1 MPVAGMDRPKGGQIV
16 RFDLRKLAFLLLLAT
31 PAAQAQLWSGPA
43 AVEVRAEDQ
52 KGHALAGAH
61 VLLQYTSLNPKDGP
75 APAETDSRGHAD
87 VGGLAEGAWHLEVS
101 HDGFMTYMAEIN
113 VRRGRPELVQA
124 TQLRI
129 AGGGTSL
136 MRVKISRGS
145 AAAAPGRT
153 ATAIPPA
160 PRPVPAAPAPQPE
173 IRPAPPVQTPAT
185 PEPPRR
191 ETPAPVAPAPRPA
204 PPTPSPAP
212 PAPSAPASA
221 PAAPPVDAV
230 RLRTAQDRTCFEC
243 KPGESALST
252 EKVIPPGGGPG
263 CTEDV
268 AARLRSGEAPSG
280 LPSGCRVLRLVLPA
294 GAHYTGYRYEIQDKG
309 EGLDCAAGKDC
320 PQSTGR
326 WPFEPV
332 LVLDPKGTVVM
343 ALFESGPA
351 DRERR
356 AVLSAYFTS
365 GKR

>member
-1 MPVAGMDRPKGGQIV
+1 MDRPKGGQIV

-136 MRVKISRGS
+136 MQVRISRGS

-153 ATAIPPA
+153 ATATPPA

-173 IRPAPPVQTPAT
+173 VRPAPPVQTPAT

-191 ETPAPVAPAPRPA
+191 ETPAPVAPTPQPT

-212 PAPSAPASA
+212 PAPVPA

-230 RLRTAQDRTCFEC
+230 RLRTPQDRTCFEC

-332 LVLDPKGTVVM
+332 LVLDPKGTVVL

-351 DRERR
+351 ERERR

>member
-1 MPVAGMDRPKGGQIV
+1 M
-16 RFDLRKLAFLLLLAT
+16 RFDVRKLAFLLLLAT

-61 VLLQYTSLNPKDGP
+61 VLLQYTALNPKDGP

-113 VRRGRPELVQA
+113 VRRGGRPELVQA

-136 MRVKISRGS
+136 MQVKISRGS
-145 AAAAPGRT
+145 ATAAPARSAT
-153 ATAIPPA
+153 ATPPA
-160 PRPVPAAPAPQPE
+160 PRPMPAAPAPQPE
-173 IRPAPPVQTPAT
+173 VRPAPPVQNPPA

-191 ETPAPVAPAPRPA
+191 ETPAPVAPAPQPA
-204 PPTPSPAP
+204 LPAPSPAP
-212 PAPSAPASA
+212 PAPVPAPT
-221 PAAPPVDAV
+221 APPADVV

-252 EKVIPPGGGPG
+252 EKVIPPGGGTG
-263 CTEDV
+263 CSDDI
-268 AARLRSGEAPSG
+268 AARLKGGETPSD

-309 EGLDCAAGKDC
+309 EGFDCAAGKDC

-332 LVLDPKGTVVM
+332 LILDPKGTVVM

-351 DRERR
+351 ERERR